1 MAGINRFCV
10 MATLQAARAHM
21 LGLKLD
27 EAYSWGLNRAC
38 YSEDTY
44 VLTANGWKLHSDVSD
59 TDRIMVFSPRDDK
72 MWYEKPN
79 ALLAYENSGEMVHFR
94 STLVDIL
101 TTPEHTIVYK
111 WGSSRPW
118 RITQAKALVEK
129 RVILPAVADWDCKE
143 SDMGWV
149 EVPQFLKRNG
159 SIGPT
164 LLSAVKI
171 PIPTWLELAGY
182 YLSEGGMDSKNHYNF
197 TLAQSKKKPD
207 YIDKIRYILRCLPFH
222 SHEYSDDTMV
232 RWNVGNKQLCEYI
245 TGEFG
250 EGHQNKHIPSWIKN
264 LPRHHLVILFD
275 SLLLGDGTFRNGR
288 FIRYSSTSER
298 LAYDVAEIAIK
309 LGYSTNLRVAYAS
322 HGRRDTLYQVT
333 LRKAKYHDVS
343 KQKISFENYTG
354 VVYCFSTSTGFYV
367 TMRNGKTAF
376 QGNTFYAAAKRG
388 FKGGGGSGGRSKLKS
403 AENRPPEARPDVF
416 RLGDD
421 MAFREVRGGRMLFT
435 IGGKVQ
441 SEADFKRQVA
451 SRFGEK
457 FSAAWRD
464 ALDLLGNYDRDT
476 LLSQNSFYRDVYKP
490 NRDSLVEKWSGLVDA
505 QVKEEKTAG
514 RTSRP

>member
-44 VLTANGWKLHSDVSD
+44 VLTEDGWKLHSDVSN
-59 TDRIMVFSPRDDK
+59 TERIMVFSPRDDK
-72 MWYEKPN
+72 MWYEKPS

-101 TTPEHTIVYK
+101 TTPEHTIVCK

-118 RITQAKALVEK
+118 RITQAKALVKK
-129 RVILPAVADWDCKE
+129 RVILPAVADWVCKG
-143 SDMGWV
+143 SDMEWV

-171 PIPTWLELAGY
+171 PIATWLELAGY

-207 YIDKIRYILRCLPFH
+207 YIDKIRYILRRLPFH

-245 TGEFG
+245 SGEFG

-264 LPRHHLVILFD
+264 LPRHHLVTLFD

-298 LAYDVAEIAIK
+298 LAYDVQEIAIK
-309 LGYSTNLRVAYAS
+309 LGYSTNLRVAYAGY
-322 HGRRDTLYQVT
+322 GRRDTLYQVT
-333 LRKAKYHDVS
+333 LRKATYHDVS

-367 TMRNGKTAF
+367 TMRNGKIAF

-388 FKGGGGSGGRSKLKS
+388 FKGGSGRTSGFRET
-403 AENRPPEARPDVF
+403 ENRPAEARPDVF

-421 MAFREVRGGRMLFT
+421 MAFRELRDGRMLFT

-476 LLSQNSFYRDVYKP
+476 LLSQNGFYRDVYKP

-505 QVKEEKTAG
+505 QVKKEKTAG
-514 RTSRP
+514 RPSRP